1 MALRKSSSGD
11 TNDLTVPVFGQRDSL
26 SRPAAGESWPRGR
39 CRIEETP
46 TQGNAADVREY
57 SHDAESFY
65 HLSPDR
71 RIERAEYETL
81 ARHRAASHDATSD
94 LPSAKAAEPND
105 DIAPARSAVH
115 DAARLDSH
123 RPTPSDS
130 ASSER
135 RETSRR
141 AAYEAD
147 TLRLFRTRLRL
158 VCALTLV
165 LLPLCNALHRHFTP
179 SQYAPLLTTY
189 LCLSAICVATFF
201 LSNRIRTLR
210 GLRLLTLVSYA
221 LFCFKASMAM
231 SLTGDA
237 NPAFLLGSHNNIVL
251 SLLLLPLSIWECL
264 AIGAI
269 ALGTLAWSAWWILVP
284 QESALYFSHLLIT
297 SLTVGWVLVI
307 AHFQNATRRQAFNA
321 MFKLSNS
328 ATQLRDLTFRD
339 ALTGGFNR
347 RYLENALD
355 TEIARAARHG
365 RPLTVVMFDLDNF
378 KAVND
383 SCGHSVGDKVLCAVW
398 NATMR
403 SIRGIDTAAR
413 YGGDEFAL
421 VLPEADGEAARLI
434 VARLQTSVADEL
446 KASFQNDTRECHV
459 TLSIGIATAL
469 LARTMS
475 SQQLLDHADQFLY
488 QAKRSGKNTVAF

>member
-1 MALRKSSSGD
+1 MALRKSPPSD
-11 TNDLTVPVFGQRDSL
+11 TTDFTAPS
-26 SRPAAGESWPRGR
+26 PARRNAVALPNAKERWPRASRSENDGYDGAEAR
-39 CRIEETP
+39 
-46 TQGNAADVREY
+46 REY
-57 SHDAESFY
+57 SHDTENFY
-65 HLSPDR
+65 HVAPDR
-71 RIERAEYETL
+71 RIERTEYEVMAQRDADLREAMVADSMDAEDTP
-81 ARHRAASHDATSD
+81 SGHDARSFSSAGDDAAQTDAPPPAPRDSTSD
-94 LPSAKAAEPND
+94 EYK
-105 DIAPARSAVH
+105 
-115 DAARLDSH
+115 
-123 RPTPSDS
+123 
-130 ASSER
+130 
-135 RETSRR
+135 TSRR

-179 SQYAPLLTTY
+179 SQYAPLLTAY
-189 LCLSAICVATFF
+189 LCLAAICLATFF
-201 LSNRIRTLR
+201 LANRVRTLR
-210 GLRLLTLVSYA
+210 GLRLLALFSYA

-251 SLLLLPLSIWECL
+251 SLLLLPLSVWECL

-284 QESALYFSHLLIT
+284 QESALYFSHLFIT
-297 SLTVGWVLVI
+297 TLTVGWVLVI
-307 AHFQNATRRQAFNA
+307 AHFQNATRRRAFNA
-321 MFKLSNS
+321 TFDLSNS
-328 ATQLRDLTFRD
+328 ATRLRDLTFRD
-339 ALTGGFNR
+339 ALTGGYNR
-347 RYLENALD
+347 RYLENALEV
-355 TEIARAARHG
+355 EIARAMRHG

-378 KAVND
+378 KDVND
-383 SCGHSVGDKVLCAVW
+383 SRGHIIGDQVLCAVW

-421 VLPEADGEAARLI
+421 VLPEADIEAARLI
-434 VARLQTSVADEL
+434 VARLQDSVADEL
-446 KASFQNDTRECHV
+446 KTNFTEGTIESRV

-469 LARTMS
+469 LARTIS

-488 QAKRSGKNTVAF
+488 QAKRSGKNTVAS